1 MRCPVIVQRESK
13 SAGALGGIII
23 KIDSSEVA
31 KIQNGKSVKLFVEE
45 GNHTISV
52 LRWSESNQNV
62 EFFGLPRSG

>member
-31 KIQNGKSVKLFVEE
+31 KILNGKSVKLFV
-45 GNHTISV
+45 
-52 LRWSESNQNV
+52 
-62 EFFGLPRSG
+62 